1 MTVKLAK
8 LFGNST
14 TNKSNSNSQQPPP
27 LPPPNPPQTTY
38 NSSSYY
44 SQKFPHLQAKTQ
56 KPYNPYMDDEDDNMS
71 LYSTSTSIMT
81 SRDHPFNNSQRPLLA
96 ERKPQVIVAKQGSS
110 GGSCSSSSSSNG
122 SSSNSKK
129 KQQQQ
134 SLNHKHQQ
142 HELLLSSSQR
152 QQKSYISPYVQQ
164 QKRDSAKG
172 LHGFND
178 FDILSQQYN
187 QHLQSSPH
195 HIGYPYGSPP
205 SPTQAS
211 SDFIFDSITPT
222 TEMAQQQQQQQQQ
235 SNHQFASVSTALTST
250 PRYGNISNYGSTS
263 VVSNNYYVNTENI
276 LQATTTTNQRIG
288 CGGGGGSSGGLGSGS
303 TGNRPC
309 YDINEA
315 DYYGKSSRFEDDF
328 CNRRNMDF
336 SKSHHTL
343 TTSPSST
350 ANSSHLHEGPF
361 IFGIAPENQT
371 DFTRMPA
378 GGRSFGD
385 ISEDSGITKDDDKY
399 STKGRQK
406 QASTSYTSSTS
417 RDDSTTTSASND
429 GIATTTTID
438 DGNSCRKGA
447 AKFLLR
453 KRKTKKSSRETNSV
467 KSQEKPCVKC
477 VVVGDCA
484 VGKTNLILSY
494 LENRFNTE
502 HVPTA
507 SDIYNADVMVNDS
520 PVHLTLCDTAGQ
532 DTLDPLRELCYPDS
546 DVFLLCF
553 SVAKPETFHAIKT
566 KWAPKFAKTK
576 ASLMLVGTQADLR
589 TNSNVLNKLKSN
601 GEQPISYADAW
612 DLATTIGAKYI
623 ETSSAT
629 QDKVKE
635 VFDTA
640 IWEGLAPTILPP
652 TPAPLWKRLFCLA

>member
-8 LFGNST
+8 LFSNSAT
-14 TNKSNSNSQQPPP
+14 SNSNTTPQQQPPP
-27 LPPPNPPQTTY
+27 LPPPNPPSNVAY
-38 NSSSYY
+38 NYY
-44 SQKFPHLQAKTQ
+44 NQQLPHLQAKAQ
-56 KPYNPYMDDEDDNMS
+56 KPYNPYMMDDEDDNMS
-71 LYSTSTSIMT
+71 LYSTTASIMT

-96 ERKPQVIVAKQGSS
+96 ERKPQVVVKQNGNN
-110 GGSCSSSSSSNG
+110 SN
-122 SSSNSKK
+122 KK
-129 KQQQQ
+129 KQLNTSQKQQQ
-134 SLNHKHQQ
+134 EQQ
-142 HELLLSSSQR
+142 QQQ

-195 HIGYPYGSPP
+195 IGYPYGSPP
-205 SPTQAS
+205 SPTQTS
-211 SDFIFDSITPT
+211 SDFVFDTTAIQNHPASVTRGDATTTTSSSSNSSMERHKHHNQPT
-222 TEMAQQQQQQQQQ
+222 HLQQQQQQQQ
-235 SNHQFASVSTALTST
+235 FASISTALTST

-263 VVSNNYYVNTENI
+263 AASSNNYYTGTPAASTLSRGGN
-276 LQATTTTNQRIG
+276 
-288 CGGGGGSSGGLGSGS
+288 GGG
-303 TGNRPC
+303 TPY
-309 YDINEA
+309 YDVNEA

-328 CNRRNMDF
+328 CNRRNIDLA
-336 SKSHHTL
+336 KCHTL
-343 TTSPSST
+343 DTPST

-361 IFGIAPENQT
+361 IFGIAPEHQT

-399 STKGRQK
+399 STKGRQ
-406 QASTSYTSSTS
+406 QISTSDTSSTS
-417 RDDSTTTSASND
+417 RDISTTTTASND
-429 GIATTTTID
+429 GISESINTDACS
-438 DGNSCRKGA
+438 NSCRKGA

-453 KRKTKKSSRETNSV
+453 KRKTKKSPKETKSLE
-467 KSQEKPCVKC
+467 SQEKPCVKC

-589 TNSNVLNKLKSN
+589 TNANVLNKLQSN

>member
-8 LFGNST
+8 LF
-14 TNKSNSNSQQPPP
+14 SNSATNNSLSSSSTQQSQQQPPP
-27 LPPPNPPQTTY
+27 LPPPNPPQAY
-38 NSSSYY
+38 SSYY
-44 SQKFPHLQAKTQ
+44 NSQQFSHLQGKSQ

-71 LYSTSTSIMT
+71 LYSTSASIMT

-96 ERKPQVIVAKQGSS
+96 ERKPQVVVAKQN
-110 GGSCSSSSSSNG
+110 GGSGSSSSSS
-122 SSSNSKK
+122 KK
-129 KQQQQ
+129 KQHSLNNKQDVLSQHQQPQPQQQ
-134 SLNHKHQQ
+134 Q
-142 HELLLSSSQR
+142 QR
-152 QQKSYISPYVQQ
+152 QQKPYISPYVQQ

-195 HIGYPYGSPP
+195 IGYPYGSPP
-205 SPTQAS
+205 SPTQTS
-211 SDFIFDSITPT
+211 NDFVFDSQPATD
-222 TEMAQQQQQQQQQ
+222 Q
-235 SNHQFASVSTALTST
+235 QFASISTALTST

-263 VVSNNYYVNTENI
+263 SATASPYYVNTDSI
-276 LQATTTTNQRIG
+276 CPMVAATATSSTTTTR
-288 CGGGGGSSGGLGSGS
+288 
-303 TGNRPC
+303 RPC
-309 YDINEA
+309 PGTNVETNA

-336 SKSHHTL
+336 AKSHTL
-343 TTSPSST
+343 PDTPST

-361 IFGIAPENQT
+361 IFGLAPEHQT
-371 DFTRMPA
+371 DFTRMPT

-399 STKGRQK
+399 STKDRQQ
-406 QASTSYTSSTS
+406 QASTSDTSSTS
-417 RDDSTTTSASND
+417 RDDSTTTTASND
-429 GIATTTTID
+429 GIATD
-438 DGNSCRKGA
+438 VSNSCRKGA

-453 KRKTKKSSRETNSV
+453 KRKTKKSPRETKSL

-589 TNSNVLNKLKSN
+589 TNSNVLNKLQSN
-601 GEQPISYADAW
+601 GEKPISYADAW

>member
-8 LFGNST
+8 LFGSSTSNNS
-14 TNKSNSNSQQPPP
+14 SSQVPPP
-27 LPPPNPPQTTY
+27 LPPPNPSPVYNYYNHPQLQ
-38 NSSSYY
+38 
-44 SQKFPHLQAKTQ
+44 QKLQ
-56 KPYNPYMDDEDDNMS
+56 KPYNPYMDDDDDDNMS
-71 LYSTSTSIMT
+71 LYSTTASIMT

-96 ERKPQVIVAKQGSS
+96 DRKPQLLLTQNNNNNNKKK
-110 GGSCSSSSSSNG
+110 
-122 SSSNSKK
+122 NSTANQQNSQTSYQQQQLL
-129 KQQQQ
+129 KQQQ
-134 SLNHKHQQ
+134 HHHQ
-142 HELLLSSSQR
+142 L
-152 QQKSYISPYVQQ
+152 QQQQQLQLQQEKSYISPYVQQ

-187 QHLQSSPH
+187 QHLQSP

-205 SPTQAS
+205 SPTRTSSTHTIPATAAAS
-211 SDFIFDSITPT
+211 SSSTSALQNIANNTTTDFVFDSLAT
-222 TEMAQQQQQQQQQ
+222 TYGNNNKQQQQQP
-235 SNHQFASVSTALTST
+235 FASISTALTST
-250 PRYGNISNYGSTS
+250 PRYGNINNYGSTTS
-263 VVSNNYYVNTENI
+263 ANAANNASSSSSFSIANSN
-276 LQATTTTNQRIG
+276 
-288 CGGGGGSSGGLGSGS
+288 S
-303 TGNRPC
+303 RPC
-309 YDINEA
+309 YDVNDA
-315 DYYGKSSRFEDDF
+315 DYYTARPSTDAMLGKSSRFEDDF
-328 CNRRNMDF
+328 CSRRNIDF
-336 SKSHHTL
+336 SKNTHLDGVSEHHEQQQQQQQQQPPQL
-343 TTSPSST
+343 QS
-350 ANSSHLHEGPF
+350 GPF
-361 IFGIAPENQT
+361 IFGIPPEQQT
-371 DFTRMPA
+371 DFTRMPH

-399 STKGRQK
+399 SAKRMQ
-406 QASTSYTSSTS
+406 QSTSDTSSTS
-417 RDDSTTTSASND
+417 RDDSTTTTNTSND
-429 GIATTTTID
+429 GT
-438 DGNSCRKGA
+438 SRSSRKGA
-447 AKFLLR
+447 AMFLLR
-453 KRKTKKSSRETNSV
+453 KRNTKNSSTNESKSL
-467 KSQEKPCVKC
+467 KSQDKACVKC

-566 KWAPKFAKTK
+566 KWAPRFSKTR
-576 ASLMLVGTQADLR
+576 ASLILVGTQADLR
-589 TNSNVLNKLKSN
+589 TNSNVLNKLQSN

-629 QDKVKE
+629 QDKVKD

-640 IWEGLAPTILPP
+640 IWEGLAPTTLPDTP
-652 TPAPLWKRLFCLA
+652 TPFWKKLFCLA

>member
-8 LFGNST
+8 LFGNSS
-14 TNKSNSNSQQPPP
+14 TNNSNSSQHQQQPPP
-27 LPPPNPPQTTY
+27 LPPPNPPTNTY
-38 NSSSYY
+38 NYY
-44 SQKFPHLQAKTQ
+44 NQQLPQLQAKTQ
-56 KPYNPYMDDEDDNMS
+56 KPYNPYMMDDEDDNMS
-71 LYSTSTSIMT
+71 LYSTTASIMT

-96 ERKPQVIVAKQGSS
+96 DRKPQVVVKQS
-110 GGSCSSSSSSNG
+110 GNNG
-122 SSSNSKK
+122 NKK
-129 KQQQQ
+129 KQLNSNQKHHQQQ
-134 SLNHKHQQ
+134 QQQ
-142 HELLLSSSQR
+142 HQYGEQQQ

-195 HIGYPYGSPP
+195 IGYPYGSPP
-205 SPTQAS
+205 SPTQTSCDFVFDTSATMATTTSIQNHPAS
-211 SDFIFDSITPT
+211 MTRGGDSSSMERHKHHNQPT
-222 TEMAQQQQQQQQQ
+222 HLQQQP
-235 SNHQFASVSTALTST
+235 FASISTALTST

-263 VVSNNYYVNTENI
+263 GVAAAPPPPTNNYYNA
-276 LQATTTTNQRIG
+276 ATSAALSR
-288 CGGGGGSSGGLGSGS
+288 GGNSGS
-303 TGNRPC
+303 PY

-315 DYYGKSSRFEDDF
+315 DYYGKSLRFEDDF
-328 CNRRNMDF
+328 CNRRNIDF
-336 SKSHHTL
+336 AKCHTL
-343 TTSPSST
+343 DTPST

-361 IFGIAPENQT
+361 IFGIAPEHQT

-399 STKGRQK
+399 STKGRQ
-406 QASTSYTSSTS
+406 QISTSDTSSTS
-417 RDDSTTTSASND
+417 RDISSATTTTASND
-429 GIATTTTID
+429 GISESIGT
-438 DGNSCRKGA
+438 DGSNSCRKGA

-453 KRKTKKSSRETNSV
+453 KRKTKKSPKETKSL

-589 TNSNVLNKLKSN
+589 TNTNVLNKLQSN

-640 IWEGLAPTILPP
+640 IWEGLAPSILPP